1 MSKKPKKLG
10 KKPKDFTAQI
20 FKILSREP
28 SKSFNYKQ
36 IAAVLDLSDTKSRN
50 EIIRDL
56 KILKAQDKIHETE
69 IGKYQIISKAE
80 YYEGIVDMT
89 SRKTGYFVCDE
100 LEDDVFI
107 PFINLNHALDGDKVK
122 AYIYN
127 RRSSRKPE
135 AEVLEILERAKTE
148 FVGVIDVQKNFAFV
162 TTANAK
168 MYTDIF
174 IPKNKIGDAEHGDVV
189 LVTLEDWPK
198 KADSPFGSVIKVLG
212 KPGEHNTEIHAIL
225 AEYGLPYD
233 FPIEVEAYAN
243 KIDTSITEE
252 EIKKRRD
259 MRDVLTFTIDPK
271 DAKDFDDALS
281 FQILENGNYEI
292 GVHIADVSHYLQ
304 EGTILD
310 DEAYKRATSVYLV
323 DRVVPML
330 PEVLSNFACSL
341 RPHEEKYTFSAVFQL
356 NNKAE
361 VLDAWFG
368 RTVTYSDQRFAYEEA
383 QNIIETKSD
392 VIPAEISLTG
402 SEYIVPKPI
411 VEATLKMD
419 ELAKILRR
427 KRMAAG
433 AISFDKVEVKFNLNE
448 NAEPIGVYFKQ
459 SKDANHL
466 IEEFM
471 LLANRKVA
479 EFIGKQK
486 KTFIYRIHDE
496 PNEDKL
502 INLQTVIAKFGYS
515 INFKSKKDISNSLN
529 NLLSEVVGKKEQ
541 NLVDTLTIRSMSKAA
556 YSTENI
562 GHYGLAF
569 DYYSH
574 FTSPIRRYP
583 DVMAHRLLQ
592 YYIDGGK
599 SVSEEEYEEK
609 CQHSSQMEAL
619 AAQAERDSVKYMQ
632 VKYMQDHKDQE
643 FLGVISGV
651 TEWGIYVEIIEN
663 KCEGMVRIREIKDDY
678 YTFDDKQYALV
689 GEVSKNMLQL
699 GDEVYVKVKNADLVK
714 KQLDFH
720 FLRKREL
727 LIS

>member
-1 MSKKPKKLG
+1 MSKKPKKFG
-10 KKPKDFTAQI
+10 KSTKTFSEKI
-20 FKILSREP
+20 FKILSKNANKP
-28 SKSFNYKQ
+28 FNYKQ
-36 IAAVLDLSDTKSRN
+36 IAAILELDDTKSRN
-50 EIIRDL
+50 EIIKDL
-56 KILKAQDKIHETE
+56 KILAAQKLIIETE
-69 IGKYQIISKAE
+69 PGKYLVKATSQK
-80 YYEGIVDMT
+80 YYEGTIDMT
-89 SRKTGYFVCDE
+89 SRKAGYFVSDE
-100 LEDDVFI
+100 LENDVFV
-107 PFINLNHALDGDKVK
+107 PFVNLNHALDGDKVK
-122 AYIYN
+122 AYVYD

-135 AEVLEILERAKTE
+135 AEVLEILERAKEE
-148 FVGVIDVQKNFAFV
+148 FVGVVAIQKNFGFV
-162 TTANAK
+162 TTTNAK

-174 IPKNKIGDAEHGDVV
+174 IPKNKLGEAEHGDVV
-189 LVTLEDWPK
+189 LVKMEDWPS

-243 KIDTSITEE
+243 KIDTSITQK
-252 EIKKRRD
+252 EIDKRRD
-259 MRDVLTFTIDPK
+259 MRKVLTFTIDPK

-281 FQILENGNYEI
+281 FQVLENGNYEI
-292 GVHIADVSHYLQ
+292 GVHIADVSHYLE

-310 DEAYKRATSVYLV
+310 DEAFNRATSVYLV

-341 RPHEEKYTFSAVFQL
+341 RPHEEKYTFSAIFEL
-356 NNKAE
+356 TPKAE
-361 VLDAWFG
+361 VVNQWFG
-368 RTVTYSDQRFAYEEA
+368 RTVIYSDQRFAYEEA
-383 QNIIETKSD
+383 QHIIETKSNT
-392 VIPAEISLTG
+392 IPAEISLTG
-402 SEYIVPKPI
+402 KEYHVSDDILF
-411 VEATLKMD
+411 ATLKQD

-427 KRMAAG
+427 KRMANG
-433 AISFDKVEVKFNLNE
+433 AISFDKVEVKFNLNAE
-448 NAEPIGVYFKQ
+448 AEPVGVYFKV

-486 KTFIYRIHDE
+486 KTFVYRIHDE

-502 INLQTVIAKFGYS
+502 FAMQALISKFGYTMDLR
-515 INFKSKKDISNSLN
+515 NKQDISKSLN
-529 NLLSEVVGKKEQ
+529 KLMEDVNGKKEQ
-541 NLVDTLTIRSMSKAA
+541 NLIDTLAIRTMSKAK

-592 YYIDGGK
+592 FYLDGGK
-599 SVSEEEYEEK
+599 SVSEEIYEAK
-609 CQHSSQMEAL
+609 CEHSSQMEYL
-619 AAQAERDSVKYMQ
+619 AAQAERDSIKYMQ
-632 VKYMQDHKDQE
+632 VKYMQDHKDEE

-663 KCEGMVRIREIKDDY
+663 KCEGMCRIREIKDDY
-678 YTFDDKQYALV
+678 YTFDEKQYALV
-689 GEVSKNMLQL
+689 GEISKSLLQL

-720 FLRKREL
+720 FIRKNE
-727 LIS
+727 

>member
-10 KKPKDFTAQI
+10 NKPKDFTAQI
-20 FKILSREP
+20 FKILSKEP

-36 IAAVLDLSDTKSRN
+36 IAAVLELSDTKSRN

-80 YYEGIVDMT
+80 YYEGVIDMT
-89 SRKTGYFVCDE
+89 SRKNGYFVCDE
-100 LEDDVFI
+100 LEDDVFV

-135 AEVLEILERAKTE
+135 AEVLEILERKKTE
-148 FVGVIDVQKNFAFV
+148 FVGVIDIQKNFAFV

-174 IPKNKIGDAEHGDVV
+174 IPKNKINDAEHGDVV

-281 FQILENGNYEI
+281 FQILENGNYKI

-310 DEAYKRATSVYLV
+310 DEAYNRATSVYLV

-361 VLDAWFG
+361 VVDSWFG

-383 QNIIETKSD
+383 QSIIETKSD

-402 SEYIVPKPI
+402 KEYSVPKPI

-433 AISFDKVEVKFNLNE
+433 AISFDKVEVKFHLNE
-448 NAEPIGVYFKQ
+448 AAEPVGVYFKQ

-502 INLQTVIAKFGYS
+502 INLQAVIAKFGYS
-515 INFKSKKDISNSLN
+515 INFRSKKDISSSLN
-529 NLLSEVVGKKEQ
+529 NLLEEVQGKKEQ

-583 DVMAHRLLQ
+583 DVIAHRLLQ
-592 YYIDGGK
+592 HYIDGGK
-599 SVSEEEYEEK
+599 SVSEEDYEEK
-609 CQHSSQMEAL
+609 CVHSSQMEGL

-632 VKYMQDHKDQE
+632 VKYMQDHKDEE

-663 KCEGMVRIREIKDDY
+663 KCEGMVRIREIRDDY

-689 GEVSKNMLQL
+689 GEVSKNILQL
-699 GDEVYVKVKNADLVK
+699 GDEIYVKVKNADLVK

-720 FLRKREL
+720 YLRKRE
-727 LIS
+727 